1 MAEKKYADPAMRKI
15 ALVLSLA
22 LIFATHASHAQGPE
36 ADWHVKLRQQ
46 LPLLGHRNWIMIV
59 DSAYPLQVA
68 PGIQTLATNTDQLEV
83 TREVLAMLD
92 NSVHVRPNIYL
103 DAELPFVLEQDYFGV
118 NYYRDNLKKI
128 LQDRPTQS
136 LPHDQL
142 INKVDEAGKTFKI
155 LILKTTTVIPYT
167 SVFLQLDCKYCS
179 AESEQKLRQAMSSGT
194 PPQ

>member
-22 LIFATHASHAQGPE
+22 LLFTAHPSHAQSE

-103 DAELPFVLEQDYFGV
+103 DAELPFVL
-118 NYYRDNLKKI
+118 
-128 LQDRPTQS
+128 
-136 LPHDQL
+136 
-142 INKVDEAGKTFKI
+142 
-155 LILKTTTVIPYT
+155 
-167 SVFLQLDCKYCS
+167 
-179 AESEQKLRQAMSSGT
+179 
-194 PPQ
+194 